1 MPTTTSTPPLA
12 GPTSIPFFSL
22 PNWLSAAAHCGID
35 LGAIL
40 TEVGI
45 DLDTIEPQ
53 STRVPCEAIAR
64 AMTICAVET
73 HRRHKDLHFPFVLGT
88 HFVFQYVPDIETFL
102 ATCASLRHAER
113 VFDWVRVLI
122 NPHLHQK
129 IVERDGQAGVT
140 LSWQDL
146 PPELSGLFHDCVDM
160 TMSASLK
167 TARLLAGND
176 FTLRSVSLRRSRP
189 LVDARLYED
198 HFQAPVH
205 FGQAED
211 AVWFDHH
218 WLDAPLKNALPA
230 LHQRAAERVERQ
242 LTGMAL
248 PEDSVAALLERSLV
262 ANPALL
268 SQRLEDVADTLNLH
282 PRTLQRR
289 LRDAGQNYSDLQARV
304 RFHLASEWLKE
315 GALSVELISE
325 RLGFADR
332 RSFTQ
337 AFVRWAKVSPS
348 HFRRV
353 SGFP

>member
-1 MPTTTSTPPLA
+1 MSPTAPVPA
-12 GPTSIPFFSL
+12 SIPFFSL
-22 PNWLSAAAHCGID
+22 PNWLSAAGHCGID

-40 TEVGI
+40 AEVGV
-45 DLDTIEPQ
+45 DLATIEPQ
-53 STRVPCEAIAR
+53 TTRVSCEAIAR

-73 HRRHKDLHFPFVLGT
+73 HRRHPDRHFPFVLGT

-102 ATCASLRHAER
+102 ATCGSLRDAER

-122 NPHLHQK
+122 NPHMHQK
-129 IVERDGQAGVT
+129 IVERGGQAGVT
-140 LSWQDL
+140 LWWQDL
-146 PPELSGLFHDCVDM
+146 PPELNGLFHDCIDM
-160 TMSASLK
+160 TMAASLK

-176 FTLRSVSLRRSRP
+176 FALRSVSLRRTRP
-189 LVDARLYED
+189 LVDARLYEE

-205 FGQAED
+205 FGQDED
-211 AVWFDHH
+211 AVWFDQH
-218 WLDAPLKNALPA
+218 WLDTPLKSALPA

-242 LTGMAL
+242 IADMAP
-248 PEDSVAALLERSLV
+248 PEDSLAALLERSLV

-289 LRDAGQNYSDLQARV
+289 LREAGQNYSDLQARV

-315 GALSVELISE
+315 GALSVESISE

-348 HFRRV
+348 QFRRV